1 MSTQIQ
7 IAEAVNNQVTQNIP
21 TKPTSQEVEQAL
33 INVVKAGLYYRRPK
47 EGKFMQSYKEQIR
60 KLRQAE
66 DPEEYVLKLA
76 QTIFPNE
83 DKYNKIMSEYKGW
96 YGKDPE
102 ILNTIME
109 LYKLYYRLTKEYF
122 NTKAQADEEV
132 EDFLSSI

>member
-7 IAEAVNNQVTQNIP
+7 LAD
-21 TKPTSQEVEQAL
+21 TKPTSQQVEQAL

-47 EGKFMQSYKEQIR
+47 EGKFMQSYKERIR

-83 DKYNKIMSEYKGW
+83 DKYNKIMSDYKSW
-96 YGKDPE
+96 YGSDPE
-102 ILNTIME
+102 ILNSIME
-109 LYKLYYRLTKEYF
+109 LYKLYHKLAKDYF
-122 NTKAQADEEV
+122 NTKAQANKEV

>member
-7 IAEAVNNQVTQNIP
+7 ITKAVDTQVNQNIL

-47 EGKFMQSYKEQIR
+47 EGKFMQSYKERIV

-76 QTIFPNE
+76 QTIFPTKTN
-83 DKYNKIMSEYKGW
+83 I
-96 YGKDPE
+96 
-102 ILNTIME
+102 I
-109 LYKLYYRLTKEYF
+109 KL
-122 NTKAQADEEV
+122 
-132 EDFLSSI
+132 